1 MAQRDYKRLVRFC
14 VLIPEPLCGDTAAI
28 SEFVNDVR
36 DRQETPVL
44 LMDTESDIL
53 LIDQIISPDSCSMGF
68 GKDGVAFDSFGTLK
82 GAANNL

>member
-1 MAQRDYKRLVRFC
+1 M
-14 VLIPEPLCGDTAAI
+14 LIPEPLCGDTAAI